1 MALVLMLS
9 WLADGVWFILR
20 MISQCLRTS
29 SKCCFLNSADLNTLV
44 FTDSQMC
51 INGTEATSE
60 AYKSCTSE
68 KQCSCEYLN
77 NMGTKY
83 LKSNKSRLHLLNL
96 LNFNAL
102 YNLHMIVQVCKQ
114 ALCFQLK
121 PMI

>member
-1 MALVLMLS
+1 
-9 WLADGVWFILR
+9 
-20 MISQCLRTS
+20 
-29 SKCCFLNSADLNTLV
+29 
-44 FTDSQMC
+44 MC

-77 NMGTKY
+77 NTGTKC

-102 YNLHMIVQVCKQ
+102 YNLHMIVQVCK
-114 ALCFQLK
+114 
-121 PMI
+121 